1 MGQLPRSLLSLVLLF
16 AREKTTSTIWTYH
29 PLIIISL
36 LYLSAPTNNISG
48 SNIMTTALRQ
58 FEFIMSLVIDWANDV
73 PFATWFRMLLETQCI
88 GWCRARRYQITL
100 RNGKPYL
107 YDPFYGKRDEK
118 RLSLVSSWTAITTLE
133 RYQAELTDYRT
144 GTISETSSLDEID

>member
-48 SNIMTTALRQ
+48 SNMTTALRQ
-58 FEFIMSLVIDWANDV
+58 FEFIMSLVIEWANDV
-73 PFATWFRMLLETQCI
+73 PFATWLRMLFMSQCI
-88 GWCRARRYQITL
+88 AWYPPSSYKIIP

-107 YDPFYGKRDEK
+107 YDSLCGKRPGK
-118 RLSLVSSWTAITTLE
+118 RLSEVSSWTTTTTLE
-133 RYQAELTDYRT
+133 RDQAELTDYRT